1 MPGLWGLIHRDGS
14 EDLKLLAQ
22 QMGERM
28 TCDPSY
34 RFEQY
39 ASADHRL
46 HLGRVSLGFVNTAGQ
61 PATNEDGS
69 LLAMMEGELL
79 DHDDQRRTLSGLGHT
94 FQGKSHAEILLHGY
108 EQHGRDFF
116 RNIRGTFVAAIWDRP
131 RRRMVLVN
139 DRFGMKPLYYARIP
153 DGLAFASEIKA
164 LLAYPAVSSDLD
176 PRGVAQFFTFGHL
189 LNEETLY
196 HAIKVLPAAGWL
208 EYDTDE
214 GRLALERTWRLEVGQ
229 GSSTLSGIDA
239 IDQIDAAFGR
249 AVERCVSG
257 GRRLG
262 LSLSGGMDSRAVL
275 GAINT
280 KQTPITTVSLGMPG
294 SIDTLSAERMARA
307 AGCEHHRYQLDQ
319 GFLSRFED
327 HLRRMVHLTDGQ
339 YLDQCIVMPTLPLY
353 RDLGI
358 EVLLRGHAGELM
370 HMNKAYNYSLDR
382 AALGLRDE
390 AGLEDWLWRHLRA
403 YMVESVDGPLFR
415 GDLERDRE
423 SLARDS
429 LREGF
434 AASAGLDPP
443 VHRIWHHF
451 LTQRLRRETALSM
464 VEFQSVVE
472 TRLPFLDHDLIDLIF
487 RTPPDLKVGETL
499 QAAILRRR
507 RPEFLAIPNANSGAR
522 VGAGRLARS
531 ASKFRMKVLAKLGAP
546 GFQPYERLGLWLRRE
561 LRPVVERIL
570 LSDRC
575 RDRGVFHPDTV
586 AAVVRQHMTGERNLT
601 YLIMALMIFEQGQ
614 REFHDGDPPDDP
626 GTSCSKRRESVPMV

>member
-22 QMGERM
+22 LMGERM
-28 TCDPSY
+28 TYHPSY
-34 RFEQY
+34 RVEQY
-39 ASADHRL
+39 ASVDHRL
-46 HLGRVSLGFVNTAGQ
+46 HLGRVSLGFVNSASQ

-79 DHDDQRRTLSGLGHT
+79 DYEDQRRTLSGFGHA
-94 FQGKSHAEILLHGY
+94 FQGESHAEILLHGY
-108 EQHGRDFF
+108 EQQGRDFF
-116 RNIRGTFVAAIWDRP
+116 RGLRGTFVAAIWDQP
-131 RRRMVLVN
+131 RRRIVLVN
-139 DRFGMKPLYYARIP
+139 DRFGMKPLYYTRIP

-176 PRGVAQFFTFGHL
+176 PRGIAQFFTFGHL

-208 EYDTDE
+208 EHETE
-214 GRLALERTWRLEVGQ
+214 TGRLTLDRTWRLEVGQ
-229 GSSTLSGIDA
+229 GGGALSGIEA
-239 IDQIDAAFGR
+239 IDQVDAAFGR

-294 SIDTLSAERMARA
+294 SIDTLSAERMARV

-319 GFLSRFED
+319 GFLSRFEV

-353 RDLGI
+353 RELGI

-370 HMNKAYNYSLDR
+370 HMNKAYNYSLDH
-382 AALGLRDE
+382 AALGLRNETDLE
-390 AGLEDWLWRHLRA
+390 AWLWGHLRA
-403 YMVESVDGPLFR
+403 YMVEAVDGPLFQ

-429 LREGF
+429 LREGYSE
-434 AASAGLDPP
+434 SAGLDPP
-443 VHRIWHHF
+443 AHRIWHHF

-464 VEFQSVVE
+464 VEFHSVVE

-487 RTPPDLKVGETL
+487 RMPPDLKVGETL

-507 RPEFLAIPNANSGAR
+507 RPEFLAIPNANTGTR

-546 GFQPYERLGLWLRRE
+546 GYQPYERLGLWLRRE
-561 LRPVVERIL
+561 LRPVVEHIL

-575 RDRGVFHPDTV
+575 RDRAIFNPDTV
-586 AAVVRQHMTGERNLT
+586 TSVVGQHMAGQRNHT
-601 YLIMALMIFEQGQ
+601 YLLMALMIFEVGQ
-614 REFHDGDPPDDP
+614 RQFLDNETDEAP
-626 GTSCSKRRESVPMV
+626 GSSHLEAIDCFKVS